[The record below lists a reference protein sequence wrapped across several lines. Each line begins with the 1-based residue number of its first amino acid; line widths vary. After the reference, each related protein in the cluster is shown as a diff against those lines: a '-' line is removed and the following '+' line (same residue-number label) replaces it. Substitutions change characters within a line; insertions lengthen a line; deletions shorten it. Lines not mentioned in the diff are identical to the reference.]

1 MTLGVP
7 DSLDEVLSPEW
18 MTAALSQ
25 KFPGIEV
32 TNVIRGELIQ
42 RVATNQRFT
51 IECAGGVPDGLSPH
65 LCLKG
70 YWGEYG
76 ESYRHVSATET
87 FFYRDIADS
96 TGMRTLRSVATVFDV
111 EKRHGVVITEDVVEQ
126 GAVFLDSLSPY
137 SVDQVAES
145 LGQLAKLHAATWCS
159 PEYENAAW
167 LAPHLDHYLM
177 RRGVPDILV
186 NFDGPIG
193 AGVPE
198 KVRDAQ
204 ALVDAFGS
212 LAQVTATDSPWCL
225 MHGDCHVGNVFLDA
239 DGRPSFT
246 DWQMIQRGPWY
257 LDVGYHIGS
266 TLDPEDRRANEDD
279 LLRSYL
285 DVLSASGVSAPSFE
299 SARDLIRRGYL
310 EGFFLWAITLKVDP
324 PITTRLLYRLGTAVA
339 DHDAFASVPS
349 L

>member
-32 TNVIRGELIQ
+32 TKVTAGELIQ

-51 IECAGGVPDGLSPH
+51 IECAGGAPDGLSPY

-87 FFYRDIADS
+87 FFYRDIAEV
-96 TGMRTLRSVATVFDV
+96 TGMRTLRSVATVYDG

-126 GAVFLDSLSPY
+126 GAEFLDSLSPY
-137 SVDQVAES
+137 SSDQVAES

-159 PEYENAAW
+159 PKYENIAW
-167 LAPHLDHYLM
+167 LAPHLDQYLL
-177 RRGVPDILV
+177 RRGVPEILV
-186 NFDGPIG
+186 NFEGPIG
-193 AGVPE
+193 AGVPKE
-198 KVRDAQ
+198 VRDAQ
-204 ALVDAFGS
+204 ALVDAFGA
-212 LAQVTATDSPWCL
+212 LARVTATESPWCL
-225 MHGDCHVGNVFLDA
+225 MHGDCHVGNVFLDSE
-239 DGRPSFT
+239 GRPSFT

-266 TLDPEDRRANEDD
+266 ALDPPERRANEDD
-279 LLRSYL
+279 LLRVYL
-285 DVLSASGVSAPSFE
+285 QELSASGVEAPSFGAAKE
-299 SARDLIRRGYL
+299 LIRRGYL
-310 EGFFLWAITLKVDP
+310 EGLYLWAITLKVDP
-324 PITTRLLYRLGTAVA
+324 PITTRLLNRLGAAVA
-339 DHDAFASVPS
+339 DHDAYSSVPS